1 MKNSEMGR
9 SNYFHF
15 KQFSIFQQ
23 QSAMKVGTDGVLL
36 GAWADV
42 AGAASILDAGAGTG
56 LIALMLAQR
65 SPATIVA
72 VEIDDEAY
80 REACYNVSQSPWAGR
95 IEVRHAAFQ
104 DFAAQATH
112 QFDLVVSNPPFFE
125 NDLPAPNRQ
134 RSTARHNHLLP
145 FDDLLAGTAKLLSP
159 NGKLAVIL
167 PSQQSANFIQKARE
181 QKLYLVRSTL
191 VKANPAKTPHRCLL
205 EFSSTPAP
213 FREELLVI
221 ENARHHDYTEAYK
234 QLTRDFYLAF

>member
-1 MKNSEMGR
+1 
-9 SNYFHF
+9 
-15 KQFSIFQQ
+15 
-23 QSAMKVGTDGVLL
+23 MKVGTDGVLL

-80 REACYNVSQSPWAGR
+80 REACFNVSQSPWPGR

-104 DFAAQATH
+104 DFAAQTT
-112 QFDLVVSNPPFFE
+112 QKFDLLVSNPPFFE
-125 NDLPAPNRQ
+125 NDLPAPDRQ

-145 FDDLLAGTAKLLSP
+145 FDELLAGAAKLLSA

-167 PSQQSANFIQKARE
+167 PSRQADNFIPKARE
-181 QKLYLVRSTL
+181 QELYLVRNTL
-191 VKANPAKTPHRCLL
+191 VKANPAKAPHRCLL
-205 EFSSTPAP
+205 EFSPVP
-213 FREELLVI
+213 GLLREELLVI
-221 ENARHHDYTEAYK
+221 ENGRHHDYTEAYK
-234 QLTRDFYLAF
+234 QLTREFYLAF